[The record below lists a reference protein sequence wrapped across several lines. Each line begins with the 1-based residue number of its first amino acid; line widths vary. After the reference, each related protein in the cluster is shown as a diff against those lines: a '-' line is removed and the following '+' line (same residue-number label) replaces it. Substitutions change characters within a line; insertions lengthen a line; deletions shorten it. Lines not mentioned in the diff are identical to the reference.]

1 MYTKG
6 GVPMLQ
12 RAYVEITNICNLRCD
27 FCPGTRRPL
36 RAMRV
41 SEFERIARELRPYT
55 RHIYLHV
62 MGEPLLHPELDKILD
77 SCCALDF
84 RVHLTTNGVLL
95 PDRLDLLLA
104 APALYRLSIS
114 LHSYEANH
122 VQQTLESYVR
132 DCCRCAAALA
142 ARRLEGEDRPVT
154 CVLRL
159 WNRGGRDTLNDR
171 IAAVLEDCTG
181 RPLHQL
187 ERDARGNRRLLPHVY
202 IEAAD
207 RFHWPGDPAYDGP
220 DAQFC
225 YGLRRQA
232 PWCPAA
238 WTARGACPWAT
249 SCTRAWRT
257 SCRAPVPSASSVVST
272 AAAPPRSSAAAA
284 ATPRGSTSDLQ
295 KYIDLLYCIKKGCQI
310 VYQKCHE
317 NRKYLYQ
324 TGCQTG
330 CHIAAVV

>member
-77 SCCALDF
+77 ICRALDF

-104 APALYRLSIS
+104 APALYRVNIS

-142 ARRLEGEDRPVT
+142 ARRLEGEDRSVT

-159 WNRGGRDTLNDR
+159 WNRGGGDTLNDR

-202 IEAAD
+202 IEEAD

-232 PWCPAA
+232 AVLCDG
-238 WTARGACPWAT
+238 TV
-249 SCTRAWRT
+249 
-257 SCRAPVPSASSVVST
+257 VPCCLDGEGRL
-272 AAAPPRSSAAAA
+272 PL
-284 ATPRGSTSDLQ
+284 G
-295 KYIDLLYCIKKGCQI
+295 DLLHQSMEDILQGSRAQRIIRGFDCRRPAEELCRRCGY
-310 VYQKCHE
+310 
-317 NRKYLYQ
+317 
-324 TGCQTG
+324 
-330 CHIAAVV
+330 AARFNK